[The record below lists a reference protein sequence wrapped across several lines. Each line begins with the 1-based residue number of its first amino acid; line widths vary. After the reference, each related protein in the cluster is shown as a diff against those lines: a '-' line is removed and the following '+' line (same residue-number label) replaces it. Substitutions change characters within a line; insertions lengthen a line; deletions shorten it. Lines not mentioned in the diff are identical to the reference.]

1 MTEDP
6 TIHTYPAPGEIG
18 RACACYNLR
27 RASRALTRLYDAWL
41 APSGLKATQF
51 SLLTAARSQGELT
64 VSRLAELMATER
76 TTLTRN
82 LKLLEDRGLVCTAP
96 GRDRREHLVRITD
109 AGRAALLAALPYWEQ
124 AQTAMEE
131 RFGRERLAE
140 FITGLR
146 ELTEAAGEAPALP
159 KEDA

>member
-1 MTEDP
+1 MNQHITP
-6 TIHTYPAPGEIG
+6 HNGPAPGELG
-18 RACACYNLR
+18 RACACYNMR

-51 SLLTAARSQGELT
+51 SLLAAARSQGELT
-64 VSRLAELMATER
+64 VSRLAEIMATER

-82 LKLLEDRGLVCTAP
+82 LKLLEERGLVSTAP
-96 GRDRREHLVRITD
+96 GRDKREHLVRITK
-109 AGRAALLAALPYWEQ
+109 AGQAALLAALPYWEK

-131 RFGRERLAE
+131 RFGKERLAE

-146 ELTEAAGEAPALP
+146 ELTEAAGEAPAQP
-159 KEDA
+159 EEDA